1 MDEKLVTGGKKRL
14 FIRYVAPKISSDM
27 DTVYNSVRE
36 QNQIVLIN
44 TRRLRKID
52 AIMLRRMLIKL
63 QRVAEASD
71 RLIFTIEPD
80 FYITVPKTT
89 KMPNRGTSEEEKRML
104 DEFEKIEMEETM
116 ENVKKKQGSYKK
128 KLEDFV
134 KNKGGEREP
143 LNFEIKKQGTKVKEA
158 MVSIKSPFNATDVG
172 DRMAELIE
180 LKSLVSGHV
189 PEKLKMQISQKI
201 RTVRRDEE
209 AFREELMRRR
219 RKVLRKLEAIN
230 DLVESNQISK
240 ELFSRI
246 KKQLTDELVKLDD
259 VVVGVSEKGLR
270 IISKNRPSDILRSPP
285 EKSKRFGKKAKK

>member
-1 MDEKLVTGGKKRL
+1 MGEKLVTGGKKSL

-52 AIMLRRMLIKL
+52 AMMLRRMLIKL
-63 QRVAEASD
+63 QRIAETSD

-80 FYITVPKTT
+80 LYITVPKTT
-89 KMPNRGTSEEEKRML
+89 RTPNREMSEEEKRML
-104 DEFEKIEMEETM
+104 DEFEKIEMEEEM
-116 ENVKKKQGSYKK
+116 ENVKKGRGGYRKR
-128 KLEDFV
+128 LEDFV
-134 KNKGGEREP
+134 KNKNSEREP
-143 LNFEIKKQGTKVKEA
+143 LSFEVKKRGTTIKEA
-158 MVSIKSPFNATDVG
+158 VISIKSPLSATDVG

-180 LKSLVSGHV
+180 LKNLVSGHV
-189 PEKLKMQISQKI
+189 PEKVKMQISQKI
-201 RTVRRDEE
+201 GAVKRNEE
-209 AFREELMRRR
+209 ALREDLMRKR

-230 DLVESNQISK
+230 DLAESSQISK

-259 VVVGVSEKGLR
+259 VVVGISEKGLR
-270 IISKNRPSDILRSPP
+270 ITGKKDEKRPSVLRGST
-285 EKSKRFGKKAKK
+285 KKFAKKVKI